1 MTTVDHPAVI
11 RDFTHHHVAPDLAEG
26 ADEVSVVVVVHL
38 PQRGR
43 HAGNEAALQEGRD
56 TAAFSHVHHGTAAA
70 AAAAGERRRPEAA
83 G

>member
-11 RDFTHHHVAPDLAEG
+11 RDSTHHHVAPDLAEG

-56 TAAFSHVHHGTAAA
+56 TAAFSHVHHGA
-70 AAAAGERRRPEAA
+70 AAAAGERHRPEAA